1 MKNVLKH
8 KGCAARVEFDA
19 EDCIFVGHVAGIKDA
34 IGFHANTVEG
44 LIAAFGEAVDD
55 YLDTCARL
63 GKAPD
68 KPLSGKVFIRA
79 TPDLHARA
87 AVAAKMAG
95 KSLNQF
101 GVEALERATE
111 EVLAGERVTP

>member
-8 KGCAARVEFDA
+8 KNYMARVEFDSD
-19 EDCIFVGHVAGIKDA
+19 DCIFVGHVAGIEDE
-34 IGFHANTVEG
+34 IGFHADTVDG
-44 LIAAFGEAVDD
+44 LIAAFREAVDD
-55 YLDTCARL
+55 YLDTCAAI

-79 TPDLHARA
+79 TPELHAKA

-101 GVEALERATE
+101 GVEALEKATD
-111 EVLAGERVTP
+111 EVLAA

>member
-8 KGCAARVEFDA
+8 RGYMARVEFDA
-19 EDCIFVGHVAGIKDA
+19 DDCIFVGHVAGIEDG
-34 IGFHANTVEG
+34 IGFHADTVEG
-44 LIAAFGEAVDD
+44 LVAAFREAVDD
-55 YLDTCARL
+55 YLATCART

-79 TPDLHARA
+79 TPELHAKA

-101 GVEALERATE
+101 GVEALEKAAG
-111 EVLAGERVTP
+111 EVLAA

>member
-1 MKNVLKH
+1 MTNVLKH
-8 KGCAARVEFDA
+8 RGYVARVEFDA
-19 EDCIFVGHVAGIKDA
+19 EDCVFVGHVAGIEDV
-34 IGFHANTVEG
+34 IGFHADTVEG
-44 LIAAFGEAVDD
+44 LVAAFREAVDD
-55 YLDTCARL
+55 YLESCART

-79 TPDLHARA
+79 TPELHARA

-111 EVLAGERVTP
+111 GVLAG

>member
-1 MKNVLKH
+1 MNNVLKH
-8 KGCAARVEFDA
+8 RNYLARVEFDA
-19 EDCIFVGHVAGIKDA
+19 DDRIFVGHVAGIEDE
-34 IGFHANTVEG
+34 IGFHADTVEG
-44 LIAAFGEAVDD
+44 LVAAFQEAVDD
-55 YLDTCARL
+55 YLATCERI

-79 TPDLHARA
+79 TPELHAKA

-101 GVEALERATE
+101 GVEALEKATGD
-111 EVLAGERVTP
+111 VLAA